1 MGDGVRLGGVGV
13 VKEWRGGRTCGDT
26 WTTVEPPGRDMTTAA
41 AALEPAA
48 PESGGGFPERAGD
61 LDLTTTFFVV

>member
-1 MGDGVRLGGVGV
+1 
-13 VKEWRGGRTCGDT
+13 
-26 WTTVEPPGRDMTTAA
+26 MTTAA

-61 LDLTTTFFVV
+61 LDLTTTFLLYEREKGEREANVILSP